1 MFQVTE
7 STQYEGTVVRLQGA
21 LAHWELPS
29 EPLGARI
36 NAKSKRN
43 LLFQCT
49 GVIPDL
55 KERQRPP
62 AAQLAQVF
70 IWFPGA
76 EQSISN

>member
-1 MFQVTE
+1 M
-7 STQYEGTVVRLQGA
+7 GNL
-21 LAHWELPS
+21 LS
-29 EPLGARI
+29 EPCGAGI
-36 NAKSKRN
+36 DAKSKRN

-49 GVIPDL
+49 EVFLDP

-62 AAQLAQVF
+62 APVWQVF